1 MTEINRY
8 ALMMEA
14 LNELKPEIN
23 AEQARQT
30 KLAKPTAPAMPML
43 GEVLAGYAPMPPAAL
58 FHGVASDDL
67 PVLLNLHDPV
77 PGPILIT
84 ADAGAGKTTL
94 LQTIAL
100 AAGAMHQPEDL
111 QFGVLTNHPDEWSAV
126 KDIPNN
132 VGVLPLGHQSA
143 EDFILSLASWAH
155 DNKTS
160 QQSVLFLLDDLE
172 AASNLDFDARQN
184 LRWLLLRGPARRV
197 WPIITLNPNRMENIL
212 PWLDAFHT
220 RIFGTMHNPR
230 HLKQLD
236 AVSAELGSLE
246 NGSHFTLREGDSW
259 LRFWIPSID
268 Y

>member
-14 LNELKPEIN
+14 LNDLKPEIN
-23 AEQARQT
+23 TERARQT
-30 KLAKPTAPAMPML
+30 KLPTPRTALPML
-43 GEVLAGYAPMPPAAL
+43 GEVLSGFAPMPLAAL
-58 FHGVASDDL
+58 FLGVASDDL
-67 PVLLNLHDPV
+67 PVLLNLNDPI
-77 PGPILIT
+77 PGPILVS

-100 AAGAMHQPEDL
+100 AAGAMHAPEAL
-111 QFGVLTNHPDEWSAV
+111 QFGALTNHPDEWSSV
-126 KDIPNN
+126 EGVPNN
-132 VGVLPLGHQSA
+132 VGVFSLHKQAAS
-143 EDFILSLASWAH
+143 DFILSLASWAH

-160 QQSVLFLLDDLE
+160 QQSVLLLLDDLE

-184 LRWLLLRGPARRV
+184 LRWLLLRGPARHV

-220 RIFGTMHNPR
+220 RIFGTMRDPR
-230 HLKQLD
+230 HIKQLD
-236 AVSAELGSLE
+236 AVSAEPGSLQ

>member
-14 LNELKPEIN
+14 LNELKSEMDTT
-23 AEQARQT
+23 RQT
-30 KLAKPTAPAMPML
+30 KATPALPSL
-43 GEVLAGYAPMPPAAL
+43 NEVLTEYGTMPSEAL
-58 FHGVASDDL
+58 FLGVASDEL

-77 PGPILIT
+77 PGPLLIT
-84 ADAGAGKTTL
+84 ADPGAGKTVL

-100 AAGAMHQPEDL
+100 SAGVMHQPEDL
-111 QFGVLTNHPDEWSAV
+111 QFGVLTNHPDEWKGFEA
-126 KDIPNN
+126 IPNN
-132 VGVLPLGHQSA
+132 VGVFPLYNQSA

-155 DNKTS
+155 GNKTS
-160 QQSVLFLLDDLE
+160 QQSVLLLLDDLE

-197 WPIITLNPNRMENIL
+197 WPIITLNPNRIENIL
-212 PWLDAFHT
+212 PWLDAFRT
-220 RIFGTMHNPR
+220 RIFGTMR
-230 HLKQLD
+230 DQRQIEQLN
-236 AVSAELGSLE
+236 AVSAELESL
-246 NGSHFTLREGDSW
+246 NSGSHFTLREGESW